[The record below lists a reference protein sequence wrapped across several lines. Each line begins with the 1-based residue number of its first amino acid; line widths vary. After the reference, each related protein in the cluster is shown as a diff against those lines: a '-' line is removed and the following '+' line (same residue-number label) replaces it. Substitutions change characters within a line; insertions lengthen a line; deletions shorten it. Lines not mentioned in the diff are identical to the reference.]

1 MYINLNSTIYINT
14 AYQINYLSENGDFFF
29 RDLQFI
35 KIFKTCMNYN
45 ARVLKKYI
53 IEFHTSY
60 EWYIILT
67 QFISKDIKNMYLP

>member
-14 AYQINYLSENGDFFF
+14 AYQMNYLSENGVFFF
-29 RDLQFI
+29 RVLQFI

-53 IEFHTSY
+53 IEFHISY
-60 EWYIILT
+60 TLAT
-67 QFISKDIKNMYLP
+67 NGTLF